1 MSDIA
6 SLIENAPYEVSTA
19 VKLEAFVTQQLAQR
33 TYDFTANK
41 ALMKNYQVNH
51 EQCKLEVVCHLLVLS
66 LMRLPANDFIAISYM
81 IPAKCVNHARITAI
95 QECANLLERGHFLGF
110 WEHFLNA
117 PEGLFTSA
125 VGFVDFIRMFIL
137 STLRNTYT
145 AIPKKL
151 FAEQLGLNETSIEAF
166 CEGNKF
172 IEKVRISNFFKISFI
187 IFC

>member
-6 SLIENAPYEVSTA
+6 NLIDSAPFELATA
-19 VKLEAFVTQQLAQR
+19 TKLEAYANQQLSQR
-33 TYDFTANK
+33 SYDFTANK

-51 EQCKLEVVCHLLVLS
+51 EQAKLEVVCNLLILS
-66 LMRLPANDFIAISYM
+66 LMRLPSTDFIAISYM
-81 IPAKCVNHARITAI
+81 IPAKCVNHANIVAI
-95 QECANLLERGHFLGF
+95 QDCANLLERGHFLEF
-110 WEHFLNA
+110 WGQFVNA
-117 PEGLFTSA
+117 PEGLFTAA

-137 STLRNTYT
+137 GTLRNTYT

-172 IEKVRISNFFKISFI
+172 IEKVS
-187 IFC
+187 IFLSLNL